1 MLISVGDLDLVSKK
15 RIVQKSRHLQ
25 GVGHTMMGG
34 GAALGALNRPQEP
47 RLALPGVSI
56 CVPTAC

>member
-1 MLISVGDLDLVSKK
+1 MLSSVDLDLVSKR

-34 GAALGALNRPQEP
+34 EAALGALNRPQ
-47 RLALPGVSI
+47 
-56 CVPTAC
+56 VP